1 MSLAAKAAARLKNK
15 LVMRCGVVLI
25 ILGLLGNS
33 MVPKAKAFALS
44 AGMVYGLVGAFIT
57 AVGLTPVITGAV
69 DTDDVGDAI
78 GRLLD
83 EYLTAEVGQ
92 TALEWAAEAAK
103 VTVDSAGHLGLP
115 RVLADKLAQFAAWA
129 AAKYVAKPGE
139 TNVVYT
145 ETSSYVT
152 LADGSKFYLCTG
164 YDRDTRHFTNP
175 GTPIPLKDTKIVFS
189 TGYSFEI
196 SLSPGADNS
205 VGIVRFFDA
214 DGQEIPAQPSSFS
227 HQSTSFRYIYSKD
240 ASKWPLYIGVRLLD
254 GSSTKLRTDFMY
266 STLSDEILF
275 NVFYD
280 GYQGIFDVG
289 AAVDVDENLAFD
301 AAEAYQ
307 QILDRLSALEEGQSV
322 ALDVGATQA
331 MELQDILQNV
341 LDAILAGNFAATAE
355 VVEAV
360 EPDPPPVPLVPD
372 VDGLG
377 LPALGEALTSRFPFC
392 IPWDVY
398 KGVQLL
404 AAPAKAPYF
413 EVDFMAPIAD
423 RVGGWKGST
432 KIILDFSEFEI
443 IGQVCRWTSTVGF
456 CLMLAAGTKRLIWTA

>member
-1 MSLAAKAAARLKNK
+1 MDLAAKAAARLKNK
-15 LVMRCGVVLI
+15 FVMRCGVVLV

-33 MVPKAKAFALS
+33 IMVPKAKAFALS

-69 DTDDVGDAI
+69 NTDDVGNAI

-92 TALEWAAEAAK
+92 TALEWAAEVTK

-115 RVLADKLAQFAAWA
+115 RVLAGKLAQFAAWA
-129 AAKYVAKPGE
+129 AAKYIAKPGE

-145 ETSSYVT
+145 KTSSYVT

-164 YDRDTRHFTNP
+164 YDADMRHFSNP
-175 GTPIPLKDTKIVFS
+175 GTPILPEDTTIVFS
-189 TGYSFEI
+189 TGYSFELSMFPPTSWRDYTI
-196 SLSPGADNS
+196 IGMARYLSPDGHE
-205 VGIVRFFDA
+205 VGYHPIYANDPLASPAWPKYVCIERSNIV
-214 DGQEIPAQPSSFS
+214 IMFS
-227 HQSTSFRYIYSKD
+227 TLD
-240 ASKWPLYIGVRLLD
+240 ASLCWD
-254 GSSTKLRTDFMY
+254 T
-266 STLSDEILF
+266 
-275 NVFYD
+275 
-280 GYQGIFDVG
+280 FDVSEFDIG
-289 AAVDVDENLAFD
+289 ATVDKSESLAFD
-301 AAEAYQ
+301 AADAYQ
-307 QILDRLSALEEGQSV
+307 QVLDRLSALEEGQSV
-322 ALDVGATQA
+322 ALDVGATQF

-341 LDAILAGNFAATAE
+341 LDAILAGNIAATAE
-355 VVEAV
+355 VVAEGV
-360 EPDPPPVPLVPD
+360 EPDPPPAVLPD
-372 VDGLG
+372 VDALG

-398 KGVQLL
+398 RGVQLL

-413 EVDFMAPIAD
+413 EVDFMEPLAY

-432 KIILDFSEFEI
+432 KIILDFSEYEI